1 MAVRV
6 QFRRDTATAWS
17 TTNPILAQGEVGY
30 EYDTGRFKVG
40 NGIQGWNSLAYSS
53 GVTGPTGAA
62 NTLTIGSISSST
74 SAGAS
79 ITGTAPNQTLNL
91 ILPIGPTGPTGAQG
105 ITGPTGAQGV
115 TGPTGPTGATGE
127 TGPTGSQGVTGPT
140 GAQGVAVDLIG
151 SVALVA
157 NLPSTGNAVNDAYI
171 VDEDGD
177 LYVWN
182 GTSWYSAGQIVGPQG
197 PVGPTGPTGAASTVT
212 GPTGPSGVI
221 SVTGPVTNTGTS
233 TAAVLGL
240 DKSAITSDDIT
251 WVVFNALVDLPDAA
265 TNHGMFAHVHATGSA
280 YYAHAGNWVKLA
292 IDTDARFTD
301 TRTPTDDTVTT
312 AKIVDGN
319 VTNVK
324 LANSTLTLG
333 SSTLTLGGTTTSVS
347 GLTLSSPVL
356 TGLTLNDGNI
366 VVEGSTADANETTLS
381 FTDPTA
387 DRTVTIQDATGTVA
401 LVEHALGALGMPTAA
416 IDVAPRWDNQ
426 TAFLVSGTTYFTF
439 FTPLKTLTLDEISVS
454 SAGTASSGTTL
465 ARFGLYTY
473 DETTATLVAATANDT
488 TIFGTRN
495 TLYTRAFSTGGS
507 LPATYTLQA
516 GVRYGLAVLWV
527 GSTPGNA
534 YVAYGFAPGSVASL
548 SPKLNGAVTSQ
559 TDLPTTATPV
569 TTYNTGLWG
578 RLS

>member
-140 GAQGVAVDLIG
+140 GPQGVAVDLIG

-157 NLPSTGNAVNDAYI
+157 NLPSTGNTINDAYI

-182 GTSWYSAGQIVGPQG
+182 GTAWYSAGQIVGPQG

-251 WVVFNALVDLPDAA
+251 WVVFDALVDLPNAS

-473 DETTATLVAATANDT
+473 DETTATLVAAIANDT
-488 TIFGTRN
+488 TIFSTRN

>member
-157 NLPSTGNAVNDAYI
+157 NLPSSGNAVNDAYI

-301 TRTPTDDTVTT
+301 TRTPTDGTVTT
-312 AKIVDGN
+312 AKIVDAN

-324 LANSTLTLG
+324 LANSTITLG

-356 TGLTLNDGNI
+356 TGLTLNDGSI

-454 SAGTASSGTTL
+454 SAGTASSGATL
-465 ARFGLYTY
+465 VRFGLYTY

-488 TIFGTRN
+488 TIFSTRN

>member
-17 TTNPILAQGEVGY
+17 ITNPILAQGEVGY

-157 NLPSTGNAVNDAYI
+157 NLPSSGNAVNDAYI

-301 TRTPTDDTVTT
+301 TRTPTDGTVTT
-312 AKIVDGN
+312 AKIVDAN

-324 LANSTLTLG
+324 LANSTITLG

-356 TGLTLNDGNI
+356 TGLTLNDGSI

-454 SAGTASSGTTL
+454 SAGTASSGATL
-465 ARFGLYTY
+465 VRFGLYTY

-488 TIFGTRN
+488 TIFSTRN

>member
-1 MAVRV
+1 MAVKI
-6 QFRRDTATAWS
+6 QFRRSTASEWTAV
-17 TTNPILAQGEVGY
+17 NPLLSQGEVGY

-40 NGIQGWNSLAYSS
+40 NGTQAWNLLPYSS
-53 GVTGPTGAA
+53 GVTGPTGPTGPTGAA
-62 NTLTIGSISSST
+62 ST
-74 SAGAS
+74 VTGPTGAQG
-79 ITGTAPNQTLNL
+79 IT
-91 ILPIGPTGPTGAQG
+91 GPTGPTGAQG
-105 ITGPTGAQGV
+105 ITGPTGA
-115 TGPTGPTGATGE
+115 TGP
-127 TGPTGSQGVTGPT
+127 
-140 GAQGVAVDLIG
+140 QGVAVDLKG
-151 SVALVA
+151 SVALIA
-157 NLPSTGNAVNDAYI
+157 SLPSTGNAVNDAYI

-197 PVGPTGPTGAASTVT
+197 PTGPTGATGAASTVTGPTGATGPTGPTGATGDPSTVT

-454 SAGTASSGTTL
+454 SAGTASSGATL
-465 ARFGLYTY
+465 VRFGLYTY

-488 TIFGTRN
+488 TIFSTRN

>member
-1 MAVRV
+1 MAVRI
-6 QFRRDTATAWS
+6 QHRRDTSANWTSA
-17 TTNPILAQGEVGY
+17 NPLLSQGEVGY
-30 EYDTGRFKVG
+30 EFDTGRFKVG
-40 NGIQGWNSLAYSS
+40 NGTQAWNLLPYSS
-53 GVTGPTGAA
+53 
-62 NTLTIGSISSST
+62 
-74 SAGAS
+74 
-79 ITGTAPNQTLNL
+79 
-91 ILPIGPTGPTGAQG
+91 
-105 ITGPTGAQGV
+105 GV
-115 TGPTGPTGATGE
+115 TGPTGPTGATGAASTV
-127 TGPTGSQGVTGPT
+127 TGPTGSTGLTGPTGPTGSTGPTGPTGATGAASTVTGPT
-140 GAQGVAVDLIG
+140 GPTGATGPQGVAVDLKG
-151 SVALVA
+151 SVALIA
-157 NLPSTGNAVNDAYI
+157 SLPTTGNSVNDAYI

-197 PVGPTGPTGAASTVT
+197 PTGPTGATGAASTVTGPTGSTGPTGPTGATGDPSTVT

-221 SVTGPVTNTGTS
+221 SVTGPITNSGTS
-233 TAAVLGL
+233 TAANIGIDQTLLSIANTQVTGLG
-240 DKSAITSDDIT
+240 TSSVKDI
-251 WVVFNALVDLPDAA
+251 P
-265 TNHGMFAHVHATGSA
+265 ATGDATTSQVV
-280 YYAHAGNWVKLA
+280 YGT
-292 IDTDARFTD
+292 DTRLTN
-301 TRTPTDDTVTT
+301 TRTPTDGTVTT
-312 AKIVDGN
+312 AKIVDAN
-319 VTNVK
+319 VTNAK

-366 VVEGSTADANETTLS
+366 VVEGATADAFETTLS

-387 DRTVTIQDATGTVA
+387 DRTVTVQDATGTVA
-401 LVEHALGALGMPTAA
+401 LVEHALGALGMPTTA

-439 FTPLKTLTLDEISVS
+439 FTPLRTLTLDEISVS
-454 SAGTASSGTTL
+454 SAGTASSGATL
-465 ARFGLYTY
+465 VRFGLYTY

-488 TIFGTRN
+488 TIFSTRN

-507 LPATYTLQA
+507 LPSTYTLQA
-516 GVRYGLAVLWV
+516 GVRYGLAVLWI

-534 YVAYGFAPGSVASL
+534 YVAYGFAPGSVTSL

-569 TTYNTGLWG
+569 TTYNIGLWG